1 MIRNLFF
8 TIYPKIKDVFILL
21 WNFTLLVFLAIIVLW
36 ITYPLILKYFNFV
49 FFFSCNYLIYLFIFD
64 RKFSNIK
71 AFEITQKVLF
81 VSILAYLAVFIVVV
95 VFVFDLN
102 LNNILYFYAGNNTIT
117 GLRIDSYLYRAL
129 PYQSYTGEGISQGF
143 TNSLDITNSL
153 IQSSPHANINN
164 MFINSPLEVGEAP
177 NPDLPPIETFLN
189 SMLTITVLLFINL
202 FFLAYLNFIKLFSG
216 LINKFLLSYTFIANS
231 WFAKFLKP
239 GDSLS
244 DKFTFFAF
252 LFLISFFIFLLLLQL
267 YVISH
272 LYFNLDGHILLYIKM
287 KFS

>member
-49 FFFSCNYLIYLFIFD
+49 FFFSCNYLIYLFIYF

-81 VSILAYLAVFIVVV
+81 VSILAYLAVFIVAV

-102 LNNILYFYAGNNTIT
+102 LNNILYFYASNDTIT
-117 GLRIDSYLYRAL
+117 GLRKDSCLYRAL
-129 PYQSYTGEGISQGF
+129 PHQSYKGEGISQGF

-153 IQSSPHANINN
+153 IQSSPHAYIN

-177 NPDLPPIETFLN
+177 TQELPPIETFLN

-231 WFAKFLKP
+231 LFAKFLKP
-239 GDSLS
+239 GDNLS

>member
-1 MIRNLFF
+1 M
-8 TIYPKIKDVFILL
+8 
-21 WNFTLLVFLAIIVLW
+21 
-36 ITYPLILKYFNFV
+36 
-49 FFFSCNYLIYLFIFD
+49 
-64 RKFSNIK
+64 
-71 AFEITQKVLF
+71 
-81 VSILAYLAVFIVVV
+81 FIVVV

-102 LNNILYFYAGNNTIT
+102 LNNILYFYAGNDTIT
-117 GLRIDSYLYRAL
+117 GQEAIDSAFLYRAL
-129 PYQSYTGEGISQGF
+129 PHQSDTREGISQGF

-153 IQSSPHANINN
+153 IQSSPHANINTQSL
-164 MFINSPLEVGEAP
+164 FINSPLEVGEAP
-177 NPDLPPIETFLN
+177 TQELQELPPIETFLN

-252 LFLISFFIFLLLLQL
+252 IFLISFFIFLLLLQL